1 MDFARFQDTPAV
13 RILRLLAD
21 LLAVNLLVLLCFI
34 PIVPAGAAFSAMY
47 AVLMERERTGT
58 VSVLKIFYTGL
69 KTGFLRGTAFA
80 GIFLALLI
88 VAATDVFF
96 GLTNTGMMQTV
107 YIAVGV
113 LLGMIG
119 LVVFTLPFAQQAVFR
134 NSLKGILKNSLLLAV
149 SMPGKSLLMWAAW
162 IIPYALAVWMP
173 DVFVIRFGFIYLM
186 FGLSGPAWVTVKL
199 ANQMFQKVEKSSE

>member
-13 RILRLLAD
+13 KLLRLLAD

-58 VSVLKIFYTGL
+58 ASVLKTFYTGL
-69 KTGFLRGTAFA
+69 KTGFLKGTAFA
-80 GIFLALLI
+80 GIFLVLLI
-88 VAATDVFF
+88 LAVTDVSF
-96 GLTNTGMMQTV
+96 GLHNTGVMLV
-107 YIAVGV
+107 IYIALGV
-113 LLGMIG
+113 LQGMIA
-119 LVVFTLPFAQQAVFR
+119 LVMFTLPFAQQAVFQ
-134 NSLKGILKNSLLLAV
+134 NSLKAYLKNSLLLAV
-149 SMPGKSLLMWAAW
+149 SMPGKTLLMWAAW

-173 DVFVIRFGFIYLM
+173 DVFVIRFGFMYLM

-199 ANQMFQKVEKSSE
+199 ANQMFQKVEKSSK